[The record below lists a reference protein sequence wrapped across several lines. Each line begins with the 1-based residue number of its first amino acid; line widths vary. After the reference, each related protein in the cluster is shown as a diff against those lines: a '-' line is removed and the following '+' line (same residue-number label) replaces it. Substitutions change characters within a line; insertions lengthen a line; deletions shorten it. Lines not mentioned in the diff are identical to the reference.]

1 MMKKILFY
9 SVIACVIM
17 MFPSC
22 SDTCV
27 DKMHQALEDGTLYVG
42 CTYDEVVAVLGEP
55 ETIMDRGD
63 EMEAIYVTYKTV
75 DYRKMTC
82 AFVYKEIDGVNRVT
96 MFLSDT
102 DQTGIYDLKKRR
114 ENKNQE

>member
-1 MMKKILFY
+1 MKKSIFI
-9 SVIACVIM
+9 SMFACIM
-17 MFPSC
+17 LMLSSC
-22 SDTCV
+22 SDTVV
-27 DKMHQALEDGTLYVG
+27 DKMQQALEDGTLYVG

-63 EMEAIYVTYKTV
+63 EMEAVYVTYKTI
-75 DYRKMTC
+75 DYTKMTC
-82 AFVYKEIDGVNRVT
+82 AVVYKEIDGVNRVT

-102 DQTGIYDLKKRR
+102 DATGIYDLKKRR

>member
-1 MMKKILFY
+1 MKKSIFI
-9 SVIACVIM
+9 SMFACIM
-17 MFPSC
+17 LMLSSC
-22 SDTCV
+22 SDTVV

-82 AFVYKEIDGVNRVT
+82 AVVYKEIDGVNRVT

-102 DQTGIYDLKKRR
+102 DATGIYDLKKRR